1 MRPIDLI
8 CQTSTTTS
16 NIDQKLQPQTLTENS
31 KLKLKM
37 ETWNFKLRFEIS
49 ESENSQFEN
58 SKFENSNLKIRN

>member
-37 ETWNFKLRFEIS
+37 ETWNFKLRFKIS

-58 SKFENSNLKIRN
+58 SNLKIRN